1 MQVANASHH
10 SLIPHGIDH
19 FRIDYYRYDDCRF
32 EICQYEFVT
41 VLRDET
47 CCVVEAPLSDADATD
62 LAEIL
67 KALADPVRLRLVSL
81 LATAPTGELCA
92 CELPDAV
99 DKSQPTVSH
108 HLGLLAAAG
117 LIDREQRGK
126 WAWFRL
132 RTDQLALVRAALGE
146 GATPRRT
153 RKPSVLFLCVH
164 NAGRSQMAA
173 GFLRQVADDRIDV
186 YSAGSEPAEKLN
198 PAAIKA
204 MREVGINISRQR
216 PQRWTTELARTA
228 DVIVSMGCGDEC
240 PVFPGTRRLDW
251 TLDDPAGQ
259 PVETVR
265 KIRDQIEQHV
275 RALTTELVGECC

>member
-1 MQVANASHH
+1 MT
-10 SLIPHGIDH
+10 IPRKDH
-19 FRIDYYRYDDCRF
+19 
-32 EICQYEFVT
+32 
-41 VLRDET
+41 

-62 LAEIL
+62 LAEVL
-67 KALADPVRLRLVSL
+67 KALADPVRLRMVSL

-99 DKSQPTVSH
+99 DKSQATVSH
-108 HLGLLAAAG
+108 HLSLLTAAG
-117 LIDREQRGK
+117 LVEREQRGK

-132 RTDQLALVRAALGE
+132 RTDQLAIVRGALGE
-146 GATPRRT
+146 GATPRRI

-173 GFLRQVADDRIDV
+173 GFLRHAAADRIEV
-186 YSAGSEPAEKLN
+186 YSAGSEPADRLN
-198 PAAIKA
+198 PVAVKA
-204 MREVGINISRQR
+204 MREVGINISRQQ
-216 PQRWTTELARTA
+216 PQRWTADLARTA

-259 PVETVR
+259 PIENVR
-265 KIRDQIEQHV
+265 KIRDQIEEHV
-275 RALTTELVGECC
+275 RALTNELVGECC